1 MHVMYFHHGGAVFRG
16 KIVVS
21 KKITI
26 SPFIPFLT
34 LIILFSSL
42 PNIIFSPFFFSI
54 FIFEI
59 EKKNPQIL
67 LCEICGLNQRE
78 GVEQLKSPVLHLI
91 SVFSSLTSIYFVR
104 VGMFIQTLENDKV
117 DHHW

>member
-42 PNIIFSPFFFSI
+42 PNIIFFPLF
-54 FIFEI
+54 
-59 EKKNPQIL
+59 L
-67 LCEICGLNQRE
+67 LY
-78 GVEQLKSPVLHLI
+78 LH
-91 SVFSSLTSIYFVR
+91 F
-104 VGMFIQTLENDKV
+104 
-117 DHHW
+117 